1 MTPTQS
7 ANSAVNR
14 SVPMVFASDVDA
26 SIAFYK
32 LLGFEVADR
41 ITHAGRTGW
50 AWLTAGKAD
59 LMLACADEPID
70 PAAQA
75 ILLYMYTSDVSALR
89 ADLLRKG
96 ITDGGPFGAKSPATP
111 TTRALFDITRP
122 FHMPDGELRVHDPDG
137 HCLLIGQP
145 NSIKPST

>member
-1 MTPTQS
+1 MTHD
-7 ANSAVNR
+7 VNR
-14 SVPMVFASDVDA
+14 LVPMVFASDVDA
-26 SIAFYK
+26 SIGFYK
-32 LLGFEVADR
+32 LLGFEVANR

-50 AWLTAGKAD
+50 AWLTAGNAD
-59 LMLACADEPID
+59 LMLACADETID

-96 ITDGGPFGAKSPATP
+96 LADGGTFGAKSPGTP

-122 FHMPDGELRVHDPDG
+122 FYMPDGELRVHDPDG
-137 HCLLIGQP
+137 HCLLIGQAEP
-145 NSIKPST
+145 KHASR